1 MTQNLKEDKS
11 KSKTFENQTLDA
23 VIVGTGFAG
32 LGMGVRL
39 KEKGIHSFVILEQAD
54 GVGGTWRD
62 NHYPGAACDVQ
73 SHLYSFSFERNPNW
87 SRMYGLQSE
96 ILEYLNHCTDK
107 YDLRQHI
114 RFNTSAESAVF
125 DERSG
130 LWNVKSSNGN
140 SFRTKCLINGS
151 GGLSRPALPDV
162 PGLKKFKGKMFH
174 SARWDHSYDLDG
186 KTVGVIGTGA
196 SAIQIV
202 PAIQPS
208 VKKLDLFQR
217 TAPWVIA
224 KPDRAIS
231 NFERGLF
238 RFFPP
243 AQWLFRLAI
252 YWMLEFRVIAFTIHP
267 GLMKVLEFF
276 AKGYIRK
283 NVKDP
288 VLRKKVTPN
297 FTIGC
302 KRVLIS
308 NEYYGALQKPNVEVI
323 TTGIQEIK
331 ENGVVTLDGKEHRV
345 DALILATGFQAAEAM
360 SPFEVKGL
368 GGLDLNDAWKDGAE
382 AYLGTTVSGFPN
394 MFLIVGPNTGLG
406 HSSMVLMIESQ
417 INYALQCILS
427 LRKKKLK
434 FINVMKEAQDRYNRK
449 IQARLEKSIWN
460 TGGCVSWYR
469 TKNGKNTTLWP
480 GFTFEFRLKTKSV
493 NFSHYEVAKS
503 DDQMEPIGLV
513 SRIAMLFGG
522 IFS

>member
-1 MTQNLKEDKS
+1 MAQKLKEAADKL
-11 KSKTFENQTLDA
+11 KTSDHPVLDA
-23 VIVGTGFAG
+23 IIIGTGFAG
-32 LGMGVRL
+32 LGMGIRL
-39 KEKGIHSFVILEQAD
+39 KQAGIHSFVILEQAD

-73 SHLYSFSFERNPNW
+73 SHLYSFSFEQNPNW

-96 ILEYLNHCTDK
+96 ILGYLNHCTDK
-107 YDLRQHI
+107 YDLRSHI
-114 RFNTSAESAVF
+114 RFNNSVNSAIF

-130 LWNVKSSNGN
+130 LWHVTSTNGN
-140 SFRTKCLINGS
+140 SFKCKSLINGS
-151 GGLSRPALPDV
+151 GGLSRPVLPDI

-174 SARWDHSYDLDG
+174 SARWDHSYDLNN

-208 VKKLDLFQR
+208 VKKLHLFQR

-231 NFERGLF
+231 GTERWLF

-243 AQWLFRLAI
+243 AQRLFRLAI

-267 GLMKVLEFF
+267 GLMRILEAF
-276 AKGYIRK
+276 AKSYLKKQIK
-283 NVKDP
+283 NP
-288 VLRKKVTPN
+288 ELRRKVTPN

-308 NEYYGALQKPNVEVI
+308 NEYYGALQKPNVIVN
-323 TTGIQEIK
+323 TTAIQEIR
-331 ENGVVTLDGKEHRV
+331 ENGIVTKDGTEHPI

-368 GGLDLNDAWKDGAE
+368 NGNDLNDAWKNGAE

-394 MFLIVGPNTGLG
+394 FFLIVGPNTGLG

-417 INYALQCILS
+417 IHYVLQCILS
-427 LRKKKLK
+427 MRKKKLK
-434 FINVMKEAQDRYNRK
+434 FINVLKQAQDKYNQA
-449 IQARLEKSIWN
+449 IQSRLEKSIWN

-469 TKNGKNTTLWP
+469 TSSGKNTTLWP
-480 GFTFEFRLKTKSV
+480 GFTFEFRLKTKFV
-493 NFSHYEVAKS
+493 NLSHYEAVKA
-503 DDQMEPIGLV
+503 DDRLESIGLV
-513 SRIAMLFGG
+513 SRIAMLFSGV
-522 IFS
+522 FR

>member
-1 MTQNLKEDKS
+1 MTQKLKE
-11 KSKTFENQTLDA
+11 KTEKAKTSDHAVLDA

-32 LGMGVRL
+32 LGMGIRL
-39 KEKGIHSFVILEQAD
+39 KQAGIHSFVILEQAE

-96 ILEYLNHCTDK
+96 ILNYLNHCTDK
-107 YDLRQHI
+107 YDLRSHI
-114 RFNTSAESAVF
+114 HFNNSVNSAVF

-130 LWNVKSSNGN
+130 LWHVTSINGN
-140 SFRTKCLINGS
+140 SYKCRSFINGS
-151 GGLSRPALPDV
+151 GGLSRPVLPDI

-174 SARWDHSYDLDG
+174 SARWDHSYDLKN
-186 KTVGVIGTGA
+186 KTVAVIGTGA

-202 PAIQPS
+202 PAIQPN
-208 VKKLDLFQR
+208 VKKLHLFQR

-231 NFERGLF
+231 KGERWLF
-238 RFFPP
+238 RIFPP

-267 GLMKVLEFF
+267 GLMKALEFF
-276 AKGYIRK
+276 AKGYIKKQVK
-283 NVKDP
+283 NP
-288 VLRKKVTPN
+288 ELRQKVTPN

-308 NEYYGALQKPNVEVI
+308 NEYYGALQKPNVTVI
-323 TTGIQEIK
+323 TTPIQEIR
-331 ENGVVTLDGKEHRV
+331 ENGIVTQDGVEHPI

-360 SPFEVKGL
+360 APFELKGL
-368 GGLDLNDAWKDGAE
+368 GGLDLNDAWKNGAE

-394 MFLIVGPNTGLG
+394 LFLIVGPNTGLG

-417 INYALQCILS
+417 INYTLQCILS
-427 LRKKKLK
+427 LRKKRLK
-434 FINVMKEAQDRYNRK
+434 FINVLKEAQDKYNQS
-449 IQARLEKSIWN
+449 IQKRLEKSIWN

-469 TKNGKNTTLWP
+469 TKSGKNTTLWP

-493 NFSHYEVAKS
+493 NLSHYEVAKS
-503 DDQMEPIGLV
+503 DDQLESIGLV
-513 SRIAMLFGG
+513 SRIAMLFSG

>member
-1 MTQNLKEDKS
+1 MTQNLKEEKA
-11 KSKTFENQTLDA
+11 KVKTSENQILDA

-96 ILEYLNHCTDK
+96 ILEYLNHCADK
-107 YDLRQHI
+107 YDLRPQIH
-114 RFNTSAESAVF
+114 FNTSAESAVF

-130 LWNVKSSNGN
+130 FWNVKASNGN
-140 SFRTKCLINGS
+140 TYKAKSLINGS
-151 GGLSRPALPDV
+151 GGLSRPVLPDV

-174 SARWDHSYDLDG
+174 SARWDHSYDLKG

-202 PAIQPS
+202 PAIQS
-208 VKKLDLFQR
+208 EVKKLTLFQR
-217 TAPWVIA
+217 TAPWVIS

-231 NFERGLF
+231 GFERALF

-243 AQWLFRLAI
+243 AQWIFRFAI
-252 YWMLEFRVIAFTIHP
+252 YWMLEFRVIAFTILP

-276 AKGYIRK
+276 AKGYLKK
-283 NVKDP
+283 NVSDP
-288 VLRKKVTPN
+288 VLRKKVTPS

-308 NEYYGALQKPNVEVI
+308 NEYYAALQKQNVDVVTSGIREVR
-323 TTGIQEIK
+323 
-331 ENGVVTLDGKEHRV
+331 ENGVLTQDGVEHPL
-345 DALILATGFQAAEAM
+345 DALILATGFQAADAKA
-360 SPFEVKGL
+360 PFPVKGI
-368 GGLDLNDAWKDGAE
+368 GGLDLNEAWKNGAE

-427 LRKKKLK
+427 LNRKKLK
-434 FINVMKEAQDRYNRK
+434 FINVLKEAQDRYNEK
-449 IQARLEKSIWN
+449 IQSRLEKSIWN
-460 TGGCVSWYR
+460 TGGCMSWYR

-493 NFSHYEVAKS
+493 NFSHYEIVKS
-503 DDQMEPIGLV
+503 DDRLESIGLV
-513 SRIAMLFGG
+513 SKIAMWFG
-522 IFS
+522 